1 MHKIYAVANQKGG
14 VGKTTT
20 VINLAASL
28 ASGELRVLVV
38 DCDAQANCSSGLGFD
53 RTRGVS
59 TLYNVLLGDVP
70 ISQAIQP
77 TEIASLFLLPA
88 GKDLVG
94 ATLEL
99 ADVDGREFVLRG
111 LLEPVRDLYDVILID
126 SPPSLGLLTVNV
138 LVAADALL
146 IPIQCEYFAIEGLT
160 DLIDTIDR
168 VRKAF
173 NPSLDLV
180 GIILTLYDER
190 LNLCQQVE
198 SDLRAHFDGRV
209 FDTVIPRNVRLAE
222 APSFGK
228 PILLYD
234 VKSRG
239 ATSYLQLAKELL
251 QYEKEGTR
259 SGN

>member
-1 MHKIYAVANQKGG
+1 MHRIFAVANQKGG

-53 RTRGVS
+53 RTRGAS

-70 ISQAIQP
+70 LSQAIQP

-111 LLEPVRDLYDVILID
+111 LLEPVRDLYDIILID

-160 DLIDTIDR
+160 DLLDTIDR

-173 NPSLDLV
+173 NPALDLV

-209 FDTVIPRNVRLAE
+209 FETVIPRNVRLAE

-251 QYEKEGTR
+251 KYEKEGTR
-259 SGN
+259 AGN

>member
-1 MHKIYAVANQKGG
+1 MHKILAVTNQKGG

-28 ASGELRVLVV
+28 AAGDLRVLVV
-38 DCDAQANCSSGLGFD
+38 DCDAQGNCSSGMGFE
-53 RTRGVS
+53 RNSGLP
-59 TLYNVLLGDVP
+59 TLYDVLMRGTP
-70 ISQAIQP
+70 IARAIRQ
-77 TEIASLFLLPA
+77 TEIATLFLLPA

-99 ADVDGREFVLRG
+99 ADLEGREFVLRG
-111 LLEPVRDLYDVILID
+111 ILDSVRADYDIILID

-138 LVAADALL
+138 LVAADGLL

-160 DLIDTIDR
+160 DLLDTVER

-173 NPSLDLV
+173 NPGLELV
-180 GIILTLYDER
+180 GIVLTLYDER

-198 SDLRAHFDGRV
+198 ADLREHFDGRV
-209 FDTVIPRNVRLAE
+209 FGTVIPRNVRLAE

-234 VKSRG
+234 AKSRG
-239 ATSYLQLAKELL
+239 AVSYINLAKELL
-251 QYEKEGTR
+251 NYEKEGTGP
-259 SGN
+259 GN

>member
-1 MHKIYAVANQKGG
+1 MHKTLAIANQKGG

-28 ASGELRVLVV
+28 AAGDLRVLVV

-53 RTRGVS
+53 RTGGAPTLYDVLLRGVP
-59 TLYNVLLGDVP
+59 V
-70 ISQAIQP
+70 SQVIQH
-77 TEIASLFLLPA
+77 TEISSLSLLPA

-99 ADVDGREFVLRG
+99 ADIDGREFVLRG
-111 LLEPVRDLYDVILID
+111 ILEPIRDLYDVILID

-138 LVAADALL
+138 LVAADGLL

-160 DLIDTIDR
+160 DLLDTVDR

-173 NPSLDLV
+173 NPTLDLV

-198 SDLRAHFDGRV
+198 ADLRAHFDGKV
-209 FDTVIPRNVRLAE
+209 FNTVIPRNVRLAE

-239 ATSYLQLAKELL
+239 AISYIQLAKELL
-251 QYEKEGTR
+251 RHEKESTR
-259 SGN
+259 ARN